1 MRDPLPIFFP
11 FPKSINRMP
20 HPDKAR
26 KTLNKLKVEASLYI
40 PRFKSFLSQYTGLS
54 IDTVLVIV
62 LFFALGLPNVI
73 VHGYPLTTNLYKW
86 CITVSVTHSIQHM
99 KQNSEGGIASG
110 VYGTGVFPVSLLL
123 FIIVI
128 TFFVKELVLVVM

>member
-26 KTLNKLKVEASLYI
+26 KSLNKLKVEASLYT

-54 IDTVLVIV
+54 IDAALVII
-62 LFFALGLPNVI
+62 LFFALGLPNVV

-86 CITVSVTHSIQHM
+86 CITATVTHSIQHM

-110 VYGTGVFPVSLLL
+110 VYGTGVFPVSLFL
-123 FIIVI
+123 FIV
-128 TFFVKELVLVVM
+128 TVAFFAKELVLVVM

>member
-26 KTLNKLKVEASLYI
+26 KTLNKLKVEASLYT
-40 PRFKSFLSQYTGLS
+40 PRFKSLLSQYTGLS

>member
-26 KTLNKLKVEASLYI
+26 KTLNKLKVEASLYT
-40 PRFKSFLSQYTGLS
+40 PRFKSLLSQYTGLS

-123 FIIVI
+123 LIIVT

>member
-1 MRDPLPIFFP
+1 
-11 FPKSINRMP
+11 MP
-20 HPDKAR
+20 HPDKAS
-26 KTLNKLKVEASLYI
+26 KTLNKLKVEASLYT
-40 PRFKSFLSQYTGLS
+40 PRFNSFLSQYTGLS

>member
-1 MRDPLPIFFP
+1 
-11 FPKSINRMP
+11 MP

-26 KTLNKLKVEASLYI
+26 KTLNKLKVEASLYT

-54 IDTVLVIV
+54 IDAALVII
-62 LFFALGLPNVI
+62 LFFALGLPNVV

-86 CITVSVTHSIQHM
+86 CITTSIIHSIQDM

-110 VYGTGVFPVSLLL
+110 VYGTGVFPVSLFL
-123 FIIVI
+123 FIV
-128 TFFVKELVLVVM
+128 TVAFFAKELV

>member
-1 MRDPLPIFFP
+1 
-11 FPKSINRMP
+11 MP

-26 KTLNKLKVEASLYI
+26 KSLNKLKVEASLYT

-86 CITVSVTHSIQHM
+86 CITVSVTHS
-99 KQNSEGGIASG
+99 EGGIASG